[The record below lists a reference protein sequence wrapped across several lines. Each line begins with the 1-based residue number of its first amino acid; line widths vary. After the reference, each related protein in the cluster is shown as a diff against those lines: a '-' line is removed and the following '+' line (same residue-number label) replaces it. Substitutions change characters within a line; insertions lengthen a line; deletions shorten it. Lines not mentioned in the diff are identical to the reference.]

1 MELVSVGDRIEEG
14 IYGVHSRFHRAV
26 NLTDGNRLVSV
37 VDEEI
42 GAGPLNLVVRG
53 LDLSRISFLR
63 IDQRAVLLDGR
74 RLGIAPDR
82 YYRSGIDLGYWR
94 AQAFWENLVRFGKLL
109 VEISPPKSLV
119 VLLDERRM
127 EHFRPGFERAI
138 VERIASGVGKVFAG
152 DLLGG
157 IKSLRGCGFGL
168 TPSGDDFIAG
178 LLIGMN
184 LLQRMYGMDLSSSLE
199 EVFQASRSGNLLSD
213 TLLYLAKEGLLCQRM
228 KKLTLALFEGGKE
241 EIRSHAERLLLVGE
255 TSGADLGTG
264 FYLTVQS
271 DSWPWLGNGR
281 AMGAS
286 HTLAQKR
293 EGLWS

>member
-26 NLTDGNRLVSV
+26 NFTDGIRLVSLV
-37 VDEEI
+37 NEEI
-42 GAGPLNLVVRG
+42 GAGPLNLAVRG

-63 IDQRAVLLDGR
+63 IDQRSVLLDGR
-74 RLGIAPDR
+74 RLGIDPDR

-94 AQAFWENLVRFGKLL
+94 VQAFWENLVHFGKFL
-109 VEISPPKSLV
+109 VEVSPPKSLV
-119 VLLDERRM
+119 VLLDERRI
-127 EHFRPGFERAI
+127 EHFRPGFERAV
-138 VERIASGVGKVFAG
+138 VEQIASGVGKIFAG

-157 IKSLRGCGFGL
+157 IKSLGGCGFGL

-178 LLIGMN
+178 LLIGIN
-184 LLQRMYGMDLSSSLE
+184 LLQRMYGIDLSSSLE

-213 TLLYLAKEGLLCQRM
+213 TFLYLAKEGLLCEGM
-228 KKLTLALFEGGKE
+228 KNLIWALFEGGKE
-241 EIRSHAERLLLVGE
+241 EIRSHAKRLLLVGE

-271 DSWPWLGNGR
+271 GPWFWLGNGR
-281 AMGAS
+281 AARAS
-286 HTLAQKR
+286 HRWVQK
-293 EGLWS
+293 GGDLWS